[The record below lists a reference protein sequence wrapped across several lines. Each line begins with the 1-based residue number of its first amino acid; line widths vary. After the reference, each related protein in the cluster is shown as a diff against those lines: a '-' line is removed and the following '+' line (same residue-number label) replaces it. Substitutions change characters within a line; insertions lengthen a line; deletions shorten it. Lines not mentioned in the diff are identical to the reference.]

1 MIKNYTSN
9 VDIYTSLG
17 EIQGALAKHGAE
29 KIMIDYDGGK
39 PVAVTFAMSTA
50 QGLRGFLLPAASAVA
65 SVIMLSVLCDKECAD
80 RDTIRRV
87 WGEVNEL
94 ADSVIT
100 GYVSV
105 ADLRR
110 TLCDEYDIII

>member
-1 MIKNYTSN
+1 MPSTKRVNPRRRPVTQAD
-9 VDIYTSLG
+9 VDR
-17 EIQGALAKHGAE
+17 AKRAAADE
-29 KIMIDYDGGK
+29 
-39 PVAVTFAMSTA
+39 
-50 QGLRGFLLPAASAVA
+50 ASAVA